1 MASTRTA
8 ERGFTLL
15 EVLVCVGVLALA
27 GAASAGAFAAVAR
40 QALPG
45 TTRDLALMAGE
56 NALARARAAIAY
68 ASSPSAD
75 GASLL
80 ADRSWG
86 LVPGATDVVA
96 GGELRASAM
105 CGGSAPVILQLP
117 IAASY
122 DTSSQRF
129 TVVVTYPRDP
139 CALASD
145 GSIPAADAL
154 TLTLGE
160 TLPPS
165 AYPPGQ
171 VLTRVVATPAR
182 M

>member
-15 EVLVCVGVLALA
+15 EVLVCVGVLVLA
-27 GAASAGAFAAVAR
+27 CAATAGAFAALAR
-40 QALPG
+40 QALPD
-45 TTRDLALMAGE
+45 TTRDVALMAGE

-68 ASSPSAD
+68 ASSPTAD
-75 GASLL
+75 GTTLL
-80 ADRSWG
+80 TDRSWG
-86 LVPGATDVVA
+86 LVPGETDVVA
-96 GGELRASAM
+96 GAELRASAM
-105 CGGSAPVILQLP
+105 CGNSAPLVLRLP
-117 IAASY
+117 IAATY
-122 DTSSQRF
+122 DTTTQRF
-129 TVVVTYPRDP
+129 TVVVIYPRDP
-139 CALASD
+139 CALAAD
-145 GSIPAADAL
+145 GSIPASDAL

-171 VLTRVVATPAR
+171 TLVRSVATPAR